1 MRRFTH
7 IFLIC
12 GVSLLFF
19 SACQNRAPS
28 LRMLDSRSGYGSGP
42 DDEEVGLYQRG
53 RQSHESQPSH
63 EVSGSSR
70 SLEAMVRKSA
80 PRVARVYIYPHELP
94 SKDYFW
100 GGYVSVV
107 VTPDEWILD
116 ESSLPT
122 IQTVD
127 QPQNEPLE
135 QK

>member
-12 GVSLLFF
+12 GVSLLFL

-53 RQSHESQPSH
+53 RQSHENQSSH
-63 EVSGSSR
+63 EVAGSNR

-116 ESSLPT
+116 DSALPT
-122 IQTVD
+122 LQAPD
-127 QPQNEPLE
+127 QIPNQSLE
-135 QK
+135 KK